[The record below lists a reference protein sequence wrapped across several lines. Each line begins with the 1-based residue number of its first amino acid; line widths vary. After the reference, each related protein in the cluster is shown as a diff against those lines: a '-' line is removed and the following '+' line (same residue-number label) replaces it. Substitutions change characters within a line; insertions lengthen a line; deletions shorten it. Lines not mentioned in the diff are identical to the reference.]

1 MFLPITT
8 FDRFRWLGN
17 VAFSSEK
24 TSRNRVLSR
33 AGESNVNLCKN
44 KYIDSVNNIHQK
56 INVNSLD
63 YSDNRIL
70 GRAEPHSTI
79 VITSSDMYV
88 GSGRVNKY
96 GEFKIYTKDYLE
108 GDLVI
113 EIQLIM
119 GGFYQESIMVNKIG
133 LFLFSAK

>member
-1 MFLPITT
+1 MFLPITI
-8 FDRFRWLGN
+8 FDRFSWLGN

-24 TSRNRVLSR
+24 TSRNRALSR
-33 AGESNVNLCKN
+33 AEESNVNLFKN
-44 KYIDSVNNIHQK
+44 KYIDSDNNVHQK
-56 INVNSLD
+56 ITIGSVE
-63 YSDNRIL
+63 YSDDFIL
-70 GRAEPHSTI
+70 GCAEPHSTI
-79 VITSSDMYV
+79 VITSGDMYV
-88 GSGRVNKY
+88 GSGRVNKH

-108 GDLVI
+108 GDLII

>member
-33 AGESNVNLCKN
+33 AEESNVNLCEN

>member
-24 TSRNRVLSR
+24 TSRNQVLSR
-33 AGESNVNLCKN
+33 AEESNVNLCN
-44 KYIDSVNNIHQK
+44 IDSVNNIHQK
-56 INVNSLD
+56 INVNSLE

>member
-8 FDRFRWLGN
+8 FDRFSWLGN
-17 VAFSSEK
+17 IAFSSEK
-24 TSRNRVLSR
+24 
-33 AGESNVNLCKN
+33 SNVNLYKKKCIGPINNMHQKIT
-44 KYIDSVNNIHQK
+44 IDSVEY
-56 INVNSLD
+56 D
-63 YSDNRIL
+63 DNCVL

-79 VITSSDMYV
+79 VITSGDMYV

-96 GEFKIYTKDYLE
+96 GKFKIYTNDYLG

-119 GGFYQESIMVNKIG
+119 GGFYQESITVKVEC
-133 LFLFSAK
+133 SR